1 MPHYSPERKEAIL
14 QKMAPPHSLTVAEL
28 ASQEGISTA
37 TLYNWRK
44 AARGRGAVLPS
55 NSAHPDKWSSE
66 EKFRIVLETAP
77 MAEAGFMNIAVGMAF
92 TRNKSK
98 PGKPPAWEPMPCRM
112 NRPSRIGK
120 RPGLRKNVSKNSKP
134 SCDARKK
141 LWQKRLLYRRCQKK
155 PRRSGAP
162 KMRTN
167 DQPPGSPAGGYPDP
181 RGSG

>member
-66 EKFRIVLETAP
+66 AKFRIVLETAP
-77 MAEAGFMNIAVGMAF
+77 MTEVELSEYCRRNGLYPEQIETWKAACMGANALSDEQAKQNRQAARAEKKRVKKLEAELRRKEKALAETAALLTLSKKAEAIWG
-92 TRNKSK
+92 
-98 PGKPPAWEPMPCRM
+98 
-112 NRPSRIGK
+112 
-120 RPGLRKNVSKNSKP
+120 
-134 SCDARKK
+134 
-141 LWQKRLLYRRCQKK
+141 
-155 PRRSGAP
+155 P
-162 KMRTN
+162 K
-167 DQPPGSPAGGYPDP
+167 DEDE
-181 RGSG
+181 

>member
-77 MAEAGFMNIAVGMAF
+77 MTEAEVSEYCR
-92 TRNKSK
+92 RN
-98 PGKPPAWEPMPCRM
+98 
-112 NRPSRIGK
+112 
-120 RPGLRKNVSKNSKP
+120 GL
-134 SCDARKK
+134 
-141 LWQKRLLYRRCQKK
+141 
-155 PRRSGAP
+155 
-162 KMRTN
+162 
-167 DQPPGSPAGGYPDP
+167 YPEQIETWKT
-181 RGSG
+181 S